1 MGSSGQGPGEPDA
14 HSVAASLF
22 HILSAGKGD
31 FSNPGCCGARSQTPL
46 PHHKDPSLPNSMTAV
61 VSFLLLKIKKAAQN
75 STFFKAPRTKSPFP
89 VIDPTLFIYLFCPA
103 RGAQSLPPNDLEP
116 VEGLRASD
124 PPPLGRAA
132 GVGRGCLGSG
142 RPLPQGHLTFPA
154 PRSSREGPEGGGSR
168 GARWGRGAAPLPR
181 GGRPPRILH
190 WPERAAGASA
200 DVRRARVRRAQRRRP
215 PSSSGSAG
223 GAPSGGGQGKT
234 AGGGV
239 GLSRNTIWHLSG

>member
-1 MGSSGQGPGEPDA
+1 
-14 HSVAASLF
+14 
-22 HILSAGKGD
+22 
-31 FSNPGCCGARSQTPL
+31 
-46 PHHKDPSLPNSMTAV
+46 MTAV

-89 VIDPTLFIYLFCPA
+89 VIDPTLFIYLFCRA

-124 PPPLGRAA
+124 PPPLGRAP

-223 GAPSGGGQGKT
+223 GAPSGGGGQH
-234 AGGGV
+234 AARLRL
-239 GLSRNTIWHLSG
+239 GLPHPRRPSPR